1 MTVYGKYNT
10 IIKTISLHDI
20 REYRRAIMPR
30 KQLQTLSEPMYYILL
45 VLKEEQNGVDIMKRV
60 LEVSKGRVKVGA
72 GTLYTLLGK
81 FEKEGLI
88 NSTKREGRKCW
99 YIITNKGREILQTEY
114 NRLNTMI
121 DDGEILK

>member
-1 MTVYGKYNT
+1 
-10 IIKTISLHDI
+10 
-20 REYRRAIMPR
+20 MPR
-30 KQLQTLSEPMYYILL
+30 RQLQTLSEPMYYILL
-45 VLKEEQNGVDIMKRV
+45 VLKEEQNGVDIMRRV
-60 LEVSKGRVKVGA
+60 LEISKGRVTVGA

-81 FEKEGLI
+81 FENEGLI